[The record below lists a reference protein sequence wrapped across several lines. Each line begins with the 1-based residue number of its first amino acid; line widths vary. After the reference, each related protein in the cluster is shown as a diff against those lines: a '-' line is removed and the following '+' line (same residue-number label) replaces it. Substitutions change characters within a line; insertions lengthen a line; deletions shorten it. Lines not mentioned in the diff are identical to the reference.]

1 MNNEVFAAIAMALH
15 DDLGYNLHDD
25 ESGKLT
31 IRNHNTEWTS
41 KVKEDEDCQYQL
53 AKTYTIMKEYKYKIN
68 GNPYAVTITE
78 TAADGTINVTVN
90 GESYSVIR
98 EIEPVVEHKRVVVK
112 PAPAKKNDNKAN
124 DLQDALCSPLPGT
137 IVGINAKVG
146 QEVKEGD
153 SLIILEAM
161 KMDNN
166 LTAEHD
172 GKVKAILVDEGEVV
186 KENTPLVTFE

>member
-1 MNNEVFAAIAMALH
+1 MDIKGNK
-15 DDLGYNLHDD
+15 DDRSNP
-25 ESGKLT
+25 
-31 IRNHNTEWTS
+31 IN
-41 KVKEDEDCQYQL
+41 
-53 AKTYTIMKEYKYKIN
+53 MKEYKYKIN
-68 GNPYAVTITE
+68 GNPYAVTVNE

-98 EIEPVVEHKRVVVK
+98 EVEPVVEHKRVVVK
-112 PAPAKKNDNKAN
+112 PAPAKKSADKAN
-124 DLQDALCSPLPGT
+124 ELQDALCSPLPGT

-172 GKVKAILVDEGEVV
+172 GKVKAILVEEGEVV

>member
-1 MNNEVFAAIAMALH
+1 
-15 DDLGYNLHDD
+15 
-25 ESGKLT
+25 
-31 IRNHNTEWTS
+31 
-41 KVKEDEDCQYQL
+41 
-53 AKTYTIMKEYKYKIN
+53 MKEYKYKIN

-98 EIEPVVEHKRVVVK
+98 EIEPVVEHKKVVVK

-124 DLQDALCSPLPGT
+124 DLQDSLCSPLPGT

-172 GKVKAILVDEGEVV
+172 GKVKAILVEEGEVV